1 MNQGTIGVMV
11 QAYRNGLVT
20 LDEMGTIYEAII
32 ASDDIWIASGL
43 CCEVLNRLKSEL
55 RNHKEGADL

>member
-1 MNQGTIGVMV
+1 MV

-32 ASDDIWIASGL
+32 ASDDIWIASVL

>member
-1 MNQGTIGVMV
+1 MF

-20 LDEMGTIYEAII
+20 LDEMETIFEAII

-43 CCEVLNRLKSEL
+43 CREVLNRLKSEP
-55 RNHKEGADL
+55 RNHKDGSDL